1 MSRRNHPRLWIGLAA
16 GLALGSLAQGAMA
29 QSYGG
34 SSGNGGMGRSG
45 NGSRAAQAD
54 GADGAGDQAQVRR
67 ERTRIRPYIEAAQ
80 VAQADLSG
88 GGELLT
94 WSMLAAGVDASI
106 RGANS
111 EGSASVRYERRF
123 GWGKAASGDAI
134 SGLARGQVAIVPRA
148 LAVEAGAL
156 ATRTTVDGSSAAVPG
171 SFIGRDS
178 TQLYSLYA
186 GPTVNTR
193 AGALAVNGGYRIGYT
208 KVGTSE
214 RLRTNGVTAGG
225 DAFDKSTIHDAR
237 LHAGV
242 RPGEVLPVGLGLG
255 TGYRREDVSNL
266 DQRIKDFHAR
276 ADVTVPVSGAL
287 ALVGGVGYENVKV
300 SSRDALRDANGLP
313 VIGGNGRYVT
323 DTSTPRRIAYEASGL
338 IWDAGVTWK
347 PSPRTALEAH
357 VGRRYGSTTYYGS
370 FGWRVSPRSALNVS
384 VYDNVSGFGGQL
396 NQALVALP
404 NDFEALRNPAT
415 GELSGCVNPTGSS
428 TTAPTGATCLTG
440 ALGSLRSA
448 VFRARGVQ
456 GSYAVT
462 LGRLGFGLAGGY
474 DHRRFL
480 AAPGTILASANGT
493 VDRNTWLS
501 AWLTGRLDQSTSF
514 GTTVYAD
521 WFRSGLLTG
530 GDGTA
535 LGANATLS
543 HDFGNRIS
551 GTAAIGLQG
560 LQRQQLEDFWQASAL
575 LGVRYS
581 FF

>member
-1 MSRRNHPRLWIGLAA
+1 MIRHTHGRLLMGLAA
-16 GLALGSLAQGAMA
+16 GLALGAMASAAMA

-34 SSGNGGMGRSG
+34 ASGSAGFGRGSQSTRSG
-45 NGSRAAQAD
+45 QGDRSD
-54 GADGAGDQAQVRR
+54 DQAAPRR

-80 VAQADLSG
+80 VAQAELSG
-88 GGELLT
+88 GHEVLT
-94 WSMLAAGVDASI
+94 WSMLAAGVDASVH
-106 RGANS
+106 GANS

-123 GWGKAASGDAI
+123 GWGKAASGDSI
-134 SGLARGQVAIVPRA
+134 SGIARGQVAIVPRA

-171 SFIGRDS
+171 SFVGKDS
-178 TQLYSLYA
+178 TQLYSLYG

-193 AGALAVNGGYRIGYT
+193 AGVVAVNGGYRIGYT

-214 RLRTNGVTAGG
+214 TLRTNGIAAGG
-225 DAFDKSTIHDAR
+225 DAFDHSTTHDAR
-237 LHAGV
+237 IHAGV
-242 RPGEVLPVGLGLG
+242 RPGEVLPVGLGVG
-255 TGYRREDVSNL
+255 AGYTREDISNL
-266 DQRIKDFHAR
+266 AQRIRDFHAR
-276 ADVTVPVSGAL
+276 ADVTVPVSGEL
-287 ALVGGVGYENVKV
+287 ALVGGVGYENMKV
-300 SSRDALRDANGLP
+300 SSRDVLRDANGLP
-313 VIGGNGRYVT
+313 VIGSNGRYVT
-323 DTSTPRRIAYEASGL
+323 DTSQPRRIAYEASGL

-370 FGWRVSPRSALNVS
+370 FGWRVSPRSALNLS
-384 VYDNVSGFGGQL
+384 VYDSVSGFGGQL

-404 NDFEALRNPAT
+404 NDFQALRNPAT
-415 GELSGCVNPTGSS
+415 GELSGCVNPAAGATNA
-428 TTAPTGATCLTG
+428 APTGATCLNG

-462 LGRLGFGLAGGY
+462 MGRLGFGLAGGY

-493 VDRNTWLS
+493 VDRNTWLT

-514 GTTVYAD
+514 GTYVYAD

-543 HDFGNRIS
+543 HDFGNRIA
-551 GTAAIGLQG
+551 GTAAVALQG